1 MISAKKSLGQHFLHD
16 ANITAKIVRLCGDI
30 SGLNVIEI
38 GPGPGALTKAILA
51 ADPLSYT
58 GIEKDERCITHLQ
71 ELLGTR
77 HKAQGTILHADAL
90 KISLPDTVPAPRAI
104 IANLPYNVGTEMLIG
119 WLKEISGQSSV
130 VSGQFRKTPTAQGA
144 ARSGGGGS
152 EAVGERPPSSYQ
164 FLTLMFQKEVVDRL
178 IAKPNTKD
186 YGRLSILTQWLCEAE
201 ALFDLPP
208 SAFLPP
214 PKVTSTVVRIIPK
227 VQPASC
233 RLEILEKVTAAAF
246 GQRRKMLRAS
256 LKPLGGETLL
266 EKADI
271 TPTLRAENLTVEQFI
286 TLANLI

>member
-16 ANITAKIVRLCGDI
+16 ANITAKIVRLCGDL

-51 ADPLSYT
+51 ANPLSYT
-58 GIEKDERCITHLQ
+58 GIEKDERCIAPLQ

-77 HKAQGTILHADAL
+77 PKTHGTILHADAL

-119 WLKEISGQSSV
+119 WLKE
-130 VSGQFRKTPTAQGA
+130 VSGQLGNTPTEQGK
-144 ARSGGGGS
+144 ARSGGGS
-152 EAVGERPPSSYQ
+152 EAVGGRPPSPYK

-178 IAKPNTKD
+178 IARPNTKD

-208 SAFLPP
+208 TAFLPP
-214 PKVTSTVVRIIPK
+214 PKVMSTVVRIVPK
-227 VQPASC
+227 AQPADC
-233 RLEILEKVTAAAF
+233 RLEMLEKVTAAAF

-256 LKPLGGETLL
+256 LKPLGGEALL
-266 EKADI
+266 EKAGI